1 MILRLAAG
9 DLRERVRRPSY
20 AMTLL
25 ASAGLAYLA
34 VPAADGHWTVVD
46 AGGFRGVYDMAYVGA
61 VVALAG
67 ALWLALGGFYV
78 VRGSVERDRRTGVG
92 RVLATAPLRG
102 PTYLAGKFLSN
113 AAVLVSMVAVL
124 VGVALVMWWARGEDP
139 AVDPVGLLLPFL
151 VVTLPVMAAVAAA
164 ALAFDTVPG
173 LRGGFGNLV
182 WIPVWGTFV
191 FLGNSGG
198 GAFSGIGT
206 RAFASTFGVGAE
218 RTGVEVGEFSLGFT
232 YVDDPLKPVPWGGLD
247 LGDGFLADRL
257 ALVAGAVAVVALCA
271 VWFRLARTDATGSG
285 AAGAVGGRLLGR
297 RLGALDPAALLPA
310 PRTLVGAEFRILV
323 SGVSVWWWLGA
334 GVLLLVGLVLPADAG
349 RTALLPVAWI
359 WPALVWSRIG
369 TTAIASGVEG
379 LVESYPRPVA
389 RLLAGWAAGVALS
402 ALAGAGPLLRA
413 AAAGDAATVAAWCA
427 GAVFIPALALFLGT
441 LGRTPTLFQVLYPI
455 LWYMAV
461 NAIDA
466 ADYMGM
472 HTPDPASSAATA
484 GAAAALLLGAVT
496 ADRLRRARA

>member
-46 AGGFRGVYDMAYVGA
+46 AGGLRGVYDMAYVGA

-92 RVLATAPLRG
+92 RVLATAPMRG
-102 PTYLAGKFLSN
+102 PAYLAGKFVSN
-113 AAVLVSMVAVL
+113 AAVLVSMAAVL

-139 AVDPVGLLLPFL
+139 AVDPAGLLLPFL
-151 VVTLPVMAAVAAA
+151 VITLPVMAAVAAA
-164 ALAFDTVPG
+164 ALVFDTVPG
-173 LRGGFGNLV
+173 LRGGFGNLA
-182 WIPVWGTFV
+182 WIPVWGAFV
-191 FLGNSGG
+191 FLGNSGNT
-198 GAFSGIGT
+198 AFSGIGT
-206 RAFASTFGVGAE
+206 RAFATSFGEGAG
-218 RTGVEVGEFSLGFT
+218 RTEVETGEFSLGFT
-232 YVDDPLKPVPWGGLD
+232 YVDDRLTPVPWGGLD
-247 LGDGFLADRL
+247 LGGGFLADRA
-257 ALVAGAVAVVALCA
+257 ALVAGAAAAVALCA
-271 VWFRLARTDATGSG
+271 VWFRIARTDATGAG
-285 AAGAVGGRLLGR
+285 AAGSVGGRLLGG
-297 RLGALDPAALLPA
+297 RLRGMDPAALLPA

-323 SGVSVWWWLGA
+323 SGVSAWWWLGA
-334 GVLLLVGLVLPADAG
+334 GGLLLVGLALPAEAG

-369 TTAIASGVEG
+369 TAAIASGVEG
-379 LVESYPRPVA
+379 LVESYPRPVM
-389 RLLAGWAAGVALS
+389 RLLAGWAAGVVLS
-402 ALAGAGPLLRA
+402 ALVGAGPLIRA
-413 AAAGDAATVAAWCA
+413 AAAGDAAAVAAWCA
-427 GAVFIPALALFLGT
+427 GAVFVPALAVSLGT

-461 NAIDA
+461 NGIGA

-472 HTPDPASSAATA
+472 HTPDPASSAMTA

-496 ADRLRRARA
+496 TDRLRRARA

>member
-1 MILRLAAG
+1 MILRLATG
-9 DLRERVRRPSY
+9 DLRERVCRPSY

-102 PTYLAGKFLSN
+102 PSYLAGKFLSN
-113 AAVLVSMVAVL
+113 VIVLVSMVAVL

-139 AVDPVGLLLPFL
+139 AVDPTGLLLPFL

-182 WIPVWGTFV
+182 WIPVWGAFV
-191 FLGNSGG
+191 FLGNSGDTT
-198 GAFSGIGT
+198 FSGIGT
-206 RAFASTFGVGAE
+206 RAFATAFGDGSE
-218 RTGVEVGEFSLGFT
+218 GTDVEVGEFSLGFT

-257 ALVAGAVAVVALCA
+257 ALVVGAVAAVALCA
-271 VWFRLARTDATGSG
+271 VWFRLARTDATGAG
-285 AAGAVGGRLLGR
+285 AAGAVGGRLLGG

-323 SGVSVWWWLGA
+323 SGVSAWWWLGA

-379 LVESYPRPVA
+379 LVESYPRPSA
-389 RLLAGWAAGVALS
+389 RLLAGWAAGA
-402 ALAGAGPLLRA
+402 ALAALVGAGPLLRA
-413 AAAGDAATVAAWCA
+413 AAAGDGAAVAAWCA
-427 GAVFIPALALFLGT
+427 GAAFIPALALLLGT

-461 NAIDA
+461 NAIDV

-472 HTPDPASSAATA
+472 HTPDPASSTVTA
-484 GAAAALLLGAVT
+484 GAAAALLLGSVAV
-496 ADRLRRARA
+496 DRIRRARA